1 MRKSVDYMKHEL
13 FPNLIAH
20 RRDPSHI
27 IRLACSEDERLPP
40 GGPFSLV
47 CLRARQTSTTSIACH
62 RRKFSG
68 PRLRCGVCFLSHSF
82 FAALACSRCV
92 PLQSGQMTREENKI
106 GNIQQT
112 KNQHLLRKTR
122 TPSLMTVSP
131 FEVGIQSCF
140 ERRVWKSERG

>member
-27 IRLACSEDERLPP
+27 IRLACTSWWSFQSRL
-40 GGPFSLV
+40 SA
-47 CLRARQTSTTSIACH
+47 CEASTTSIACH

-68 PRLRCGVCFLSHSF
+68 PRLRGGVCFLSHSF

-112 KNQHLLRKTR
+112 KNQHLLRKAR

>member
-27 IRLACSEDERLPP
+27 IRLACTSWRAFHSRLSAREADLHDEHSLPP
-40 GGPFSLV
+40 EKIFRAPASLRGMFPLSFIFRCARMFAV
-47 CLRARQTSTTSIACH
+47 CAITIRTDD
-62 RRKFSG
+62 
-68 PRLRCGVCFLSHSF
+68 
-82 FAALACSRCV
+82 SRGK
-92 PLQSGQMTREENKI
+92 QNWKYS
-106 GNIQQT
+106 T